1 MSILEDIFNFGINL
15 LRGAIGSFGE
25 LVFEVYAG
33 KFDFNY
39 EPATS
44 THESPKITAKPQ
56 VKVLTFDNYRRTTR
70 ARYAKHELFN
80 QQTQLEKV
88 GDDTEQITLEIKLIR
103 DLGVKPEELSKLIR
117 EYIRDGHSD
126 FLIIGNTVVGTFVI
140 TEMQEQLE
148 TVDAFGRVLVS
159 VLSVTFESYPAE
171 EGKTAETKK
180 RWWQL

>member
-1 MSILEDIFNFGINL
+1 MAILEDIFNAGINL

-33 KFDFNY
+33 KFDFDYQNA
-39 EPATS
+39 ET
-44 THESPKITAKPQ
+44 THESPKVTAKPS

-88 GDDTEQITLEIKLIR
+88 GDDTEQITLTIKLVR
-103 DLGVKPEELSKLIR
+103 DLGVKPEKLSKLIR
-117 EYIRDGHSD
+117 DYIRDGTAD
-126 FLIIGNTVVGTFVI
+126 FLIIGNTVVGTFII
-140 TEMQEQLE
+140 TEMEEQLE
-148 TVDAFGRVLVS
+148 TVDCFGRVIVS
-159 VLSVTFESYPAE
+159 VLNVTFESCEVE

-180 RWWQL
+180 RWWQM